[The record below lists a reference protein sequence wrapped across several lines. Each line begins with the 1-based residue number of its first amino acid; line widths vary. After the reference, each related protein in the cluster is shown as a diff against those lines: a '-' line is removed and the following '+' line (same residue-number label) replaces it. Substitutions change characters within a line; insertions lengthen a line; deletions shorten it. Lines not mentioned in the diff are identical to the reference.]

1 MSLLGST
8 GRKLAN
14 TILIGAIAI
23 TPMVAA
29 PTALANSVAQPQPGV
44 VAAQNTGIYQ
54 TYSASEWL
62 YSCKYFRLWY
72 CGPRRG

>member
-1 MSLLGST
+1 MSLLGTT

-14 TILIGAIAI
+14 TILAGAIAI
-23 TPMVAA
+23 TSMAAA
-29 PTALANSVAQPQPGV
+29 PTALANSVAQPQAGA
-44 VAAQNTGIYQ
+44 VATQNIDIYQ
-54 TYSASEWL
+54 TYSQAEWL